1 MATRLT
7 RTVLVALAIGLAATS
22 CAAESSDRSD
32 ADAPVAESQSAART
46 VDQVE
51 IEREPTTPVLADDID
66 PMGVI
71 TAAVLLRTGGDI
83 DEALATGSF
92 TRRDLDAARRGLEDG
107 SLDHLFD

>member
-1 MATRLT
+1 MATRLA
-7 RTVLVALAIGLAATS
+7 RSVLVALAIGLAATS
-22 CAAESSDRSD
+22 CAAESSDSSD
-32 ADAPVAESQSAART
+32 LPVAESQSAART
-46 VDQVE
+46 VDRVE
-51 IEREPTTPVLADDID
+51 IEREPTTPVLADDVD

-71 TAAVLLRTGGDI
+71 TAAVLLHTGGDV